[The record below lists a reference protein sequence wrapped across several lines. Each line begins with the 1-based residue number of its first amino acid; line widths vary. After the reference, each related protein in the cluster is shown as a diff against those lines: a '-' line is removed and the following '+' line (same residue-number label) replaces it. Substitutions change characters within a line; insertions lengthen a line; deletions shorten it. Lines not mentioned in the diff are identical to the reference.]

1 MDDEFVALGIN
12 PKMGKTGSETSA
24 ESKYL
29 GKTVGTPEAEELVKA
44 ASPETYISSDDPAF
58 YIQHGTAD
66 ANIPLTQSENLARKL
81 TEILGEDKIIFE
93 KIEGAGHGGNEFHT
107 TENLDKVFAFI
118 EKHLQ

>member
-1 MDDEFVALGIN
+1 MVVDWFGPVYFSRMDAEFAALGIT
-12 PKMGKTGSETSA
+12 PKMGTTSAATSA

-66 ANIPLTQSENLARKL
+66 TNIPLTQSEDLAKKL
-81 TEILGEDKIIFE
+81 TETLGTDKVMFE
-93 KIEGAGHGGNEFHT
+93 KIE
-107 TENLDKVFAFI
+107 
-118 EKHLQ
+118 